1 VLPVKLE
8 EAADV
13 IFPTVIRVLSR
24 RTCKFTNQMIN
35 RYGTVLAALG
45 LGEDARK
52 CDAKTLWL

>member
-45 LGEDARK
+45 REDARK